1 VGQTLD
7 SKTVTSRSVGTPRLL
22 DQVRYALRQRHYS
35 LRTEET
41 YLHWIRRFIFFSGKR
56 HPRDMGAAE
65 VTAFLNHLAVE
76 RHVAAATQN

>member
-1 VGQTLD
+1 MGQTLD

-56 HPRDMGAAE
+56 HRATWARPR
-65 VTAFLNHLAVE
+65 
-76 RHVAAATQN
+76 

>member
-1 VGQTLD
+1 MGQTLD